1 MAANGILVRPLPSPS
16 RGWLPRGRQGFFI
29 AGAVIAADLL
39 VSLFITHEQGQTARA
54 LGVAAG
60 IAVVV
65 WFAMGTRSALV
76 AFAGWWGLL
85 HSFLFSTN
93 LGGSAGGAS
102 LNLSRALG
110 GAIVVGAGL
119 GLLRLRRSG
128 ARLPASLTAVLLFLV
143 LYACDAVISPLRS
156 LGAGD
161 VVRVASGVF
170 IGIAAFWVFDTRD
183 RLLQISRAAYLGG
196 VVVAVMTLVQYAIVK
211 VSPGAAHAIFGSH
224 AFVYSADQ
232 SHKNHVAR
240 VSGSLGAPGET
251 SGFLV
256 VTASFGLL
264 RYALLRET
272 QRTRGIAV
280 GIALMGLAIASTLT
294 RASTVAF
301 LLLILIWMIQRQLR
315 SVSAAGMRI
324 KILTA
329 LLICAVLAVPVLG
342 AQTLH
347 TRLWDINPATSGT
360 GFAQGRGAIWHTEF
374 RRMKASNSPQ
384 LLFGHGAHTAELR
397 GAPYIN
403 GLPTEVSP
411 HNLLIWLII
420 ETGLIGTA
428 LYIAFLIGAGKRYR
442 AATRWGRY
450 GYAGRVGAVGLA
462 GLIAYQ
468 VQGLFLLS
476 PTSPGHGIYFM
487 LFVGATLRACTAAS
501 TTWRAASAEID

>member
-1 MAANGILVRPLPSPS
+1 M
-16 RGWLPRGRQGFFI
+16 
-29 AGAVIAADLL
+29 
-39 VSLFITHEQGQTARA
+39 

-60 IAVVV
+60 VAVVF

-85 HSFLFSTN
+85 HSFLFSTS

-110 GAIVVGAGL
+110 GAIVVGVGL

-128 ARLPASLTAVLLFLV
+128 ARLPAPITAVLLFLV
-143 LYACDAVISPLRS
+143 LYAGDALISPLGS
-156 LGAGD
+156 VGKGD
-161 VVRVASGVF
+161 AVRVASGVF
-170 IGIAAFWVFDTRD
+170 VGIAAFWVFDTRD
-183 RLLQISRAAYLGG
+183 RLLQVSRAAYLGG
-196 VVVAVMTLVQYAIVK
+196 VAVAAMTVVQYAVVK

-224 AFVYSADQ
+224 AFIYSADQ
-232 SHKNHVAR
+232 SHSNHVAR
-240 VSGSLGAPGET
+240 VAGSLGAPGET

-264 RYALLRET
+264 RYALLRDT
-272 QRTRGIAV
+272 ARRRGIVAGV
-280 GIALMGLAIASTLT
+280 ALMGLAIVSTLT
-294 RASTVAF
+294 RASTAAF
-301 LLLILIWMIQRQLR
+301 LLLIVIWMVQRQVR
-315 SVSAAGMRI
+315 SVSAAGMRL
-324 KILTA
+324 KIVTA

-342 AQTLH
+342 AKTLH

-374 RRMKASNSPQ
+374 RRMKASTVPQ
-384 LLFGHGAHTAELR
+384 ILLGHGAHTAELR

-403 GLPTEVSP
+403 GQPSEVSP
-411 HNLLIWLII
+411 HNLLIWLVI
-420 ETGLIGTA
+420 ETGVIGTA
-428 LYIAFLIGAGKRYR
+428 LYIAFLIGAGRWYR

-450 GYAGRVGAVGLA
+450 EYAGQVGAVGLA

-501 TTWRAASAEID
+501 TTGRAASAKID